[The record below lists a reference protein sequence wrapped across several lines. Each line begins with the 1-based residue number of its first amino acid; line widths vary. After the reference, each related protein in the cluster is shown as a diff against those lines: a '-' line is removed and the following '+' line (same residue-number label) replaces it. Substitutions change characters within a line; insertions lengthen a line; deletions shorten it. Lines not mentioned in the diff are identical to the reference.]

1 MNISRNFF
9 AWNSIWSVILLLIML
24 TAFVIS
30 GCVKPSAR
38 GTELAVNAPSYMRI
52 AEYANANL
60 RKKEYSVS
68 QDRYSVSLKDISDID
83 EIASDVAVAM
93 KDYSYIWIEDCFVQ
107 FWNDETKTEG
117 VLCAFNT
124 TKALK
129 ELKSWYQDVRVEK
142 IADNCYL
149 VSPSRSWIG

>member
-1 MNISRNFF
+1 MRKITLLPLL
-9 AWNSIWSVILLLIML
+9 ILL
-24 TAFVIS
+24 TALVIS

-38 GTELAVNAPSYMRI
+38 GAELAANAQCYMRI
-52 AEYANANL
+52 AEYADANL

-68 QDRYSVSLKDISDID
+68 NERYSVSLKDIADID
-83 EIASDVAVAM
+83 EIASDVAVAL
-93 KDYSYIWIEDCFVQ
+93 KDYSYFWIDESSVT

-117 VLCAFNT
+117 MLCAFNS
-124 TKALK
+124 TKAIK
-129 ELKSWYQDVRVEK
+129 EVKSWYQNARIEK

>member
-1 MNISRNFF
+1 MRKITLLPLL
-9 AWNSIWSVILLLIML
+9 ILLAALV
-24 TAFVIS
+24 FS

-38 GTELAVNAPSYMRI
+38 GAELAANAQSYMRI
-52 AEYANANL
+52 AEYADANL

-68 QDRYSVSLKDISDID
+68 NDRYSVSLKDIADID

-93 KDYSYIWIEDCFVQ
+93 KDYSYFWIDESSVT

-117 VLCAFNT
+117 VLCAFNS
-124 TKALK
+124 TKAIK
-129 ELKSWYQDVRVEK
+129 EVKSWYQDVRIEK
-142 IADNCYL
+142 IADYCYL

>member
-1 MNISRNFF
+1 MRKI
-9 AWNSIWSVILLLIML
+9 VLLPLLILLAAL
-24 TAFVIS
+24 VIS

-38 GTELAVNAPSYMRI
+38 GAELAANAQCYMRI
-52 AEYANANL
+52 AEYADANL

-68 QDRYSVSLKDISDID
+68 NERYSVSLKDISDMD
-83 EIASDVAVAM
+83 EIASDVAVAL
-93 KDYSYIWIEDCFVQ
+93 KDYSYFWIDESSVT

-117 VLCAFNT
+117 MLCAFNS
-124 TKALK
+124 TKAIK
-129 ELKSWYQDVRVEK
+129 EVKSWYQDVRIEK

>member
-1 MNISRNFF
+1 MRKI
-9 AWNSIWSVILLLIML
+9 VLLPFIIFLAALI
-24 TAFVIS
+24 IS
-30 GCVKPSAR
+30 GCVSPSAR
-38 GTELAVNAPSYMRI
+38 GTELAANAQSYMRI

-68 QDRYSVSLKDISDID
+68 NDRYVVSLKDIADID

-93 KDYSYIWIEDCFVQ
+93 KDYEYFWIEDCFVQ

-117 VLCAFNT
+117 VLCAFDPA
-124 TKALK
+124 KAIK

-142 IADNCYL
+142 IADCCYL
-149 VSPSRSWIG
+149 VSPSQSWIG